1 MQLVQL
7 SVLFLV
13 QTHFCWGQYTIV
25 TPPQVVMAPVGSDVT
40 LPCQVEPA
48 ADLREQ
54 VVEWARLDLT
64 PPYVHIRR
72 DALDFHIYQNPLYLA
87 RTALSESRLQKGDLS
102 LSLSRVKLSDEGTY
116 RCFLPQTDT
125 EAQVTLLVVAPPSIS
140 VEKDPSGSVVL
151 RCESVGWSPEP
162 ELQWLDSEGTVVLRA
177 EAQRG
182 SDDLFSVSS
191 RLTVQQIQGN
201 TFTCRV
207 QHQPSG
213 ASREARLHIS
223 DEFLKMESC
232 SSCSLAWTLFAL
244 CLSAAAAAAALV
256 VWKFKANKQ
265 KSENKDFELGEIE
278 EKESM
283 MKTPTENSHKCS
295 PEVLQSSELT
305 ESLPELREKEKIEDE
320 LKYLEEVIH
329 KLTETKTFLMK
340 LKEQPQKGQYTMV
353 TQSQVVMA
361 PMGSD
366 ITLPCQV
373 EPAADLREQVV
384 EWARLDL
391 TPPYVHIRR
400 DGLDLLMNQNPLYL
414 ARTALSENRLQKGDL
429 SLSLSRVKLSDEWT
443 YRCFLPRTNTEAQVT
458 LRVEQKSEMKD
469 FELGEREEKEGMLRR
484 GETIEDELKYL
495 EEVIHK
501 LMMSEIVQVKTAM
514 SSEATML

>member
-223 DEFLKMESC
+223 DEKVESC

-256 VWKFKANKQ
+256 VWKFKANK
-265 KSENKDFELGEIE
+265 
-278 EKESM
+278 
-283 MKTPTENSHKCS
+283 
-295 PEVLQSSELT
+295 
-305 ESLPELREKEKIEDE
+305 
-320 LKYLEEVIH
+320 
-329 KLTETKTFLMK
+329 
-340 LKEQPQKGQYTMV
+340 
-353 TQSQVVMA
+353 
-361 PMGSD
+361 
-366 ITLPCQV
+366 
-373 EPAADLREQVV
+373 
-384 EWARLDL
+384 
-391 TPPYVHIRR
+391 
-400 DGLDLLMNQNPLYL
+400 
-414 ARTALSENRLQKGDL
+414 
-429 SLSLSRVKLSDEWT
+429 
-443 YRCFLPRTNTEAQVT
+443 
-458 LRVEQKSEMKD
+458 QKSEMKD

-501 LMMSEIVQVKTAM
+501 LSDTKTFLMKLKEQPQAALYHVISLLEAEKNKPGSMFGIMDKKEMKKHNIDKLEGEKKVYEKTIADIEEQIVKTEETILM
-514 SSEATML
+514 SLKRKSVMVAERMNMTKFTEKEKKQRETESLEKVKEKSEAEQVNDEGKTQNQNEAERKPEGVGEDMNVLCDVEEVISIHENTFGSS